1 MDRLKK
7 AHGEFNTYLLEN
19 FIAFFWHVCVFYF
32 FGGGS
37 AAGQINFWHVALV
50 IIYPIHVVDKI

>member
-19 FIAFFWHVCVFYF
+19 FIASFWHVCGFYF
-32 FGGGS
+32 FLWGECCWTNLCFND
-37 AAGQINFWHVALV
+37 NFWHVALV
-50 IIYPIHVVDKI
+50 IIYPM

>member
-32 FGGGS
+32 FWWGECCWTNLCFND
-37 AAGQINFWHVALV
+37 NFWHVALV
-50 IIYPIHVVDKI
+50 IIYPM

>member
-7 AHGEFNTYLLEN
+7 AHGEFNTSLLEI
-19 FIAFFWHVCVFYF
+19 IASFWHVCVFYF

-37 AAGQINFWHVALV
+37 AAGQIFALMV
-50 IIYPIHVVDKI
+50 TFGTWL

>member
-19 FIAFFWHVCVFYF
+19 FIASFWHVCVFYF

-37 AAGQINFWHVALV
+37 AAGQIFALMV
-50 IIYPIHVVDKI
+50 TFGTWLE